1 MHREE
6 DRMPGQ
12 FLGEVYRT
20 EQGIFCVDPRD
31 HWISASIKFDGEYG
45 TDELKNLKALVPR
58 EASVLLI
65 GAHIGTLAIP
75 LSKWVANL
83 AAIEANPDTFRLLEI
98 NLMLNQCGN
107 VAAFNY
113 AANNTT
119 GTLDFVMN
127 TENSG
132 GSKRKPIFHDP
143 SFFSDNPKIVQ
154 VKAVALDEVFPN
166 AIFHLIFMDIEGSE
180 VFAMRGMSN
189 LLSHASVVVA
199 EFIPNHLS
207 KVANIGVDEFLAPLA
222 AFDTL
227 LIPSKRLKVSNDQ
240 FAAVLREMVDLDES
254 DPGIIFLRK
263 SSGIEASF

>member
-1 MHREE
+1 
-6 DRMPGQ
+6 MPGQ
-12 FLGEVYRT
+12 YLGEVYRT

-31 HWISASIKFDGEYG
+31 NFVAASIKLDGEYG
-45 TDELKNLKALVPR
+45 TAELANLKSLVPR
-58 EASVLLI
+58 EASVLLV

-83 AAIEANPDTFRLLEI
+83 AAVEANPDTFRLLEL
-98 NLMLNQCGN
+98 NLMMNQCGN

-119 GTLDFVMN
+119 GTLEFVMN

-143 SFFSDNPKIVQ
+143 SFFNDNPKIVQ
-154 VKAVALDEVFPN
+154 VKAAALDEVFPN

-180 VFAMRGMSN
+180 VFAMQGMPN
-189 LLSHASVVVA
+189 LLSRALIVVA
-199 EFIPNHLS
+199 EFIPNHLI
-207 KVANIGVDEFLAPLA
+207 KVANVGVEEFLAPLA

-227 LIPSKRLKVSNDQ
+227 LIPSKSMKVSRDQ
-240 FAAVLREMVDLDES
+240 FAGVLQQMVDRDEFDS
-254 DPGIIFLRK
+254 GIIFLK
-263 SSGIEASF
+263 NASGIEVSF

>member
-1 MHREE
+1 
-6 DRMPGQ
+6 MPGQ

-20 EQGIFCVDPRD
+20 DQGIFCVDPRD

-45 TDELKNLKALVPR
+45 TAELNNIKALVPR
-58 EASVLLI
+58 EASVLLV
-65 GAHIGTLAIP
+65 GAHVGTLAIP

-83 AAIEANPDTFRLLEI
+83 AAIEANPDTFRLLQI

-107 VAAFNY
+107 VAAFNF

-119 GTLDFVMN
+119 GTLEFVMN

-132 GSKRKPIFHDP
+132 SSKRKPILHDP
-143 SFFSDNPKIVQ
+143 SFFADNPKTVQ

-180 VFAMRGMSN
+180 VFAMRGMPN
-189 LLSHASVVVA
+189 LLSQASVVVA

-207 KVANIGVDEFLAPLA
+207 KVANVGVEEFLAPLA

-227 LIPSKRLKVSNDQ
+227 LIPSKSMKVSNNQIAD
-240 FAAVLREMVDLDES
+240 VLRDMMARGED
-254 DPGIIFLRK
+254 DPGIIFLKK